1 MHLVLREGFRRHSV
15 VITMNERRV
24 YEAAGVTT
32 DPSTARAAAFA
43 VRATDHK
50 ARVAVAVSPGDLAA
64 AFEVDIAAHPH
75 VAISLVGGSTIAFEM
90 SSSPFR

>member
-1 MHLVLREGFRRHSV
+1 MHMLLREGFRGHSV

-32 DPSTARAAAFA
+32 DPVTARAAIFA
-43 VRATDHK
+43 VGAADRK

-64 AFEVDIAAHPH
+64 TFEVDIAVHPH
-75 VAISLVGGSTIAFEM
+75 VAISLVGGSTVAFET
-90 SSSPFR
+90 STFPFR